1 MEIKLDTKNDVHVL
15 ALHGE
20 LDLYN
25 APKLKDLL
33 TMLLAKKTIKIVID
47 MHAVEYIDST
57 GVGVI
62 LNIHTATKKSGI
74 AFFIVNVHGTV
85 EKVFRLTKLLGF
97 LPIRDKWKIR
107 FHKE

>member
-1 MEIKLDTKNDVHVL
+1 MEIKLESKNDVHIL

-25 APKLKDLL
+25 APKLKAISATLL
-33 TMLLAKKTIKIVID
+33 EKNSAKVIID
-47 MHAVEYIDST
+47 MLAVEYIDST

-62 LNIHTATKKSGI
+62 LNIHTAAKKNGI
-74 AFFIVNVHGTV
+74 AFYIINVHGTV

-97 LPIRDKWKIR
+97 LPIKNKLEDTN
-107 FHKE
+107 